1 MNSSQV
7 QFRTIVESSPEAI
20 TAGIGGRYIYLN
32 AAALRLFGANTA
44 DELIGQPVLDRIHP
58 DYKQVVL
65 ERIRRIERE
74 RVSCEPLE
82 QIYLRLDGT
91 PVAVEVYAVPF
102 QADKGPG
109 AVAFIRDIS
118 ARKAAEA
125 VLRRHAE
132 RHDTMLATTGDGFWI
147 TDPAD
152 ARILEVNDAFCR
164 MSGYAREELLRMRIP
179 DIEAAESPEET
190 AQHLRKIIETGF
202 DRFETKH
209 RRQDGT
215 VYEAEILAS
224 YWASEKKVL
233 VFQRDITLQKKAEA
247 ELARSR
253 ELKLALEVS
262 RAVSE
267 AMGMGVVGVDTAHRV
282 LFANPVAEELL
293 DVAEDEMRG
302 RTLDQL
308 VRATNAEGHQLD
320 KLPFWAEVDAGLPFK
335 MEEWTFARRDR
346 SRFPVSLV
354 IAPLS
359 EDVAPTGSVLS
370 FQDISVRKHAQQAL
384 LDADRRKNQ
393 FLAMLAHELRNPLTP
408 IRNAAFVLGRLGVD
422 EPNLKWAQEVIER
435 QVQHLSRLTDELLDV
450 SRIAQGKIELR
461 KEPIEAGA
469 LIAQL
474 TAVAGPMFE
483 ARSQSLSVRLPVHP
497 AWLNGDVVRLTQ
509 VISNLLDN
517 ASKYTQTGGKIEVLA
532 DASAH
537 ELELKVR
544 DNGPGITA
552 DLLPNVFDLFQQGD
566 RTLDRAE
573 GGLGIGLTL
582 VRQLVV
588 MHGGRVFAHS
598 RGSGEG
604 ATFTVRLP
612 LTDAL
617 LVQSAAASAR
627 GAETPAPPCGGR
639 VLLVEDEAAVRDS
652 MIKLLELAGCS
663 IAVAANGAAALEQAE
678 SFRPQLVLLDIG
690 LKGMD
695 GFEIARRL
703 RRLPNGNDM
712 VVIAVTGY
720 ADEATRRH
728 ALESG
733 CDHHVGKPVD
743 PSRLL
748 EMVHNALRQPQHQ
761 DRPVPASS

>member
-1 MNSSQV
+1 MSPNQI
-7 QFRTIVESSPEAI
+7 QFRAIVESSPEAI
-20 TAGIGGRYIYLN
+20 TAGAGGRYLYLN
-32 AAALRLFGANTA
+32 AAAVRLFGANSA
-44 DELIGQPVLDRIHP
+44 DELIGQPILDRIHP
-58 DYKQVVL
+58 DYKQIVVKRLHQL
-65 ERIRRIERE
+65 ECEGK
-74 RVSCEPLE
+74 SCEPL
-82 QIYLRLDGT
+82 QQLYLRLDGS
-91 PVAVEVYAVPF
+91 PVDVEVYGVPF
-102 QADKGPG
+102 PAGEGHG

-125 VLRRHAE
+125 VLRRQAE
-132 RHDTMLATTGDGFWI
+132 RHVTMLATTGDGFWI
-147 TDPAD
+147 TDPAN

-164 MSGYAREELLRMRIP
+164 MSGYTHEEMLSMRIP

-202 DRFETKH
+202 ERFETRH
-209 RRQDGT
+209 RRKDGT
-215 VYEAEILAS
+215 VYQAEILAS
-224 YWASEKKVL
+224 YWASEKKLL
-233 VFQRDITLQKKAEA
+233 VFQRDITAQKKAEA
-247 ELARSR
+247 ELARRRESR
-253 ELKLALEVS
+253 LALEVS

-267 AMGMGVVGVDTAHRV
+267 AMGMGVIGVDAAHRV

-293 DVAEDEMRG
+293 DVTEEAIRG
-302 RTLDQL
+302 KKLDQI
-308 VRATNAEGHQLD
+308 VRAANQGTPLD
-320 KLPFWAEVDAGLPFK
+320 TLPFWGQVDAGVPFK
-335 MEEWTFARRDR
+335 TEEWTFARRDR

-354 IAPLS
+354 IAPLP

-370 FQDISVRKHAQQAL
+370 FQDISIRKQAQQAL

-408 IRNAAFVLGRLGVD
+408 IRNAAFVLGRLDVN
-422 EPNLKWAQEVIER
+422 EPKLTWAQEVIER

-483 ARSQSLSVRLPVHP
+483 ARNQMLSVRLPAQP
-497 AWLNGDVVRLTQ
+497 ARLNGDVVRLTQ

-517 ASKYTQTGGKIEVLA
+517 ASKYTQAGGKIDVTAE
-532 DASAH
+532 ASEH
-537 ELELKVR
+537 ELELKVS

-552 DLLPNVFDLFQQGD
+552 ELLPHVFDLFQQGD

-582 VRQLVV
+582 VRQLVL

-598 RGSGEG
+598 RGPGEG

-612 LTDAL
+612 LVDATD
-617 LVQSAAASAR
+617 QSVGAR
-627 GAETPAPPCGGR
+627 AHAGKPAIPCGGR
-639 VLLVEDEAAVRDS
+639 VLVVDDEAAVRES
-652 MIKLLELAGCS
+652 MVKMLELADCHVA
-663 IAVAANGAAALEQAE
+663 IAANGETALQQAE
-678 SFRPQLVLLDIG
+678 SFRPQVVLLDIG

-695 GFEIARRL
+695 GFETALRL

-720 ADEATRRH
+720 ADEATRRN
-728 ALESG
+728 ALAAG
-733 CDHHVGKPVD
+733 CDHHMGKPID
-743 PSRLL
+743 PDKLL
-748 EMVHNALRQPQHQ
+748 EMLQAAFRRSPRQG
-761 DRPVPASS
+761 RAAKASS